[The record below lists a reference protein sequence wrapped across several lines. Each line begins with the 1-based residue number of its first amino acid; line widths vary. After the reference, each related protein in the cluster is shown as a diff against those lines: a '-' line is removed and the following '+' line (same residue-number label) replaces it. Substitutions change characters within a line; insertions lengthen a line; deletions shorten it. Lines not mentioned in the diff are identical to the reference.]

1 MATVSIEQGMLQ
13 GRKSQTDNR
22 FVFYEFV
29 GIPYAKPPVGQL
41 RFKSPQPPEK
51 WYGVRDATVA
61 NKNNVSLQTDVISGR
76 VVGSED
82 CLYLN
87 VYTPKIPAEKS
98 ETLPVMIYIHG
109 GGFIRGNGILENEHG
124 PDFLIEHNVVIVTI
138 NYRLSVL
145 GFLSLDIPEVAG
157 NMGLKDQVKA
167 LEWVQNNIKHFGGD
181 KNNITLFGLSA
192 GSACVEYHI
201 VSPRSKGL
209 FHKAILQSGSCLNH
223 WAVNNES
230 MKVVSLLAASLG
242 YKGSLENKI
251 CLNEFFL
258 NIPGTALTASATQ
271 IAENWKVDGFFFGF
285 VPCIEKDF
293 GNGEAF
299 LTEKPYELLKMG
311 NFNHVPVIKGFC
323 NKEGYLMRIAKPKTI
338 SHILEMKIF
347 TDRWSFDFDAT
358 ERCKY
363 DAQLA
368 QAYSEDIK
376 PGDEYD
382 ALAVDFITDSEMV
395 SGIWISGKMMAGH
408 GVPVRFYE
416 FCYDGNINY
425 FKRLCCIKGRGAAHT
440 DDQSYVLCH
449 KLMRRA
455 IGQDLIIRNLMTKM
469 WTNFAKYSSP
479 TPEDR
484 LETLTE
490 WPAFTENN
498 PVSLRIDREIK
509 LLTNYEP
516 KRMKIFEE
524 IYDKHYSC

>member
-368 QAYSEDIK
+368 QAYTEDIK

-408 GVPVRFYE
+408 GVP
-416 FCYDGNINY
+416 
-425 FKRLCCIKGRGAAHT
+425 GRGAAHT